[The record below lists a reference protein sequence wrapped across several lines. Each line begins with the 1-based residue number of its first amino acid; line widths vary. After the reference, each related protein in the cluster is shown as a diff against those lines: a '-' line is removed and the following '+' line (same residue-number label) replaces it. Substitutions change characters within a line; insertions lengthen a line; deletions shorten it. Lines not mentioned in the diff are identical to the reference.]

1 MLSRSQLLT
10 TTKVHKS
17 RSNRSFDSAELFR
30 TAIISD
36 NAAYGPLP
44 RQVDLRRW
52 MSPIVNQDYM
62 NTCVSSAFASACEY
76 LLKRRNGVYTPI
88 SRLFIYFNG
97 QIIDQR
103 TRNVEDAGA
112 SRKNVV
118 VGMRKYG
125 ICKEEL
131 WPYDRRLLNRKPPPD
146 VYQAARQHT
155 IVPLR
160 LPLEVN
166 AIRTCLA
173 NQIPAVIAVKMKY
186 EINGEANANGGYISI
201 PDPSDYEIAYL
212 TSHAILIVGYDDDT
226 EHFIARNS
234 WGRDWG
240 YYGYCFLPYQYLLDE
255 RLVNYPDYSWAIT
268 QIVPRMDYSPP
279 MRSLTTTQYYQTDSR
294 CRRSRKKLRQS
305 STKMFLVTT
314 PGV

>member
-1 MLSRSQLLT
+1 
-10 TTKVHKS
+10 
-17 RSNRSFDSAELFR
+17 
-30 TAIISD
+30 
-36 NAAYGPLP
+36 
-44 RQVDLRRW
+44 
-52 MSPIVNQDYM
+52 MSSS
-62 NTCVSSAFASACEY
+62 VSSAFASACEY
-76 LLKRRNGVYTPI
+76 LLKRRSGVYTPI

-155 IVPLR
+155 IIPLR
-160 LPLEVN
+160 LPLEIN

-234 WGRDWG
+234 WGRDWVERRFFFSF
-240 YYGYCFLPYQYLLDE
+240 FLFKNTNLYFFLGILRLLF
-255 RLVNYPDYSWAIT
+255 
-268 QIVPRMDYSPP
+268 
-279 MRSLTTTQYYQTDSR
+279 
-294 CRRSRKKLRQS
+294 S
-305 STKMFLVTT
+305 SIPVFTR
-314 PGV
+314 